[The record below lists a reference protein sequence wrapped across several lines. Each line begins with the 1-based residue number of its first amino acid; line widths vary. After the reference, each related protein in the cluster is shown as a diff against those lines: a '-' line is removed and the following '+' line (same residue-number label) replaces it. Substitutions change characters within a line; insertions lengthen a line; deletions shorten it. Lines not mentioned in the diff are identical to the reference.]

1 MWNSLPP
8 TPPSFFLRIFFFLM
22 WTILKVLILFLFY
35 VLVFSVTRHVR
46 SLFLDR
52 GSNLGPPHWQANS

>member
-1 MWNSLPP
+1 MELTSSYS
-8 TPPSFFLRIFFFLM
+8 TIFFFKIFFFFLM

-35 VLVFSVTRHVR
+35 VLFFSVTRHVQ

-52 GSNLGPPHWQANS
+52 GSNLHPLCWQVKS

>member
-1 MWNSLPP
+1 MELTSSYS
-8 TPPSFFLRIFFFLM
+8 TIFFFKIFFFLM

-35 VLVFSVTRHVR
+35 VLVFPVTRHVR

-52 GSNLGPPHWQANS
+52 GSNLHPLCWQVKS